1 MKRVLCIAYYF
12 PPMGLSGVQ
21 RTVKFLKY
29 LPEFGWEPA
38 VLTVKETAYW
48 AYDASLFGDLRPEMP
63 IVRTGSLDPLRLIGL
78 LRPSA
83 SALPRGGEGERGR
96 GGLVPPEVIR
106 RGFSWW
112 NHALFVPDNKI
123 GWLPFALFRGNRW
136 LSEASPPVDL
146 IYATAPPFTAHL
158 VGAILATRFRKPLVL
173 DFRDP
178 WSTNQFV
185 SYPTAYHR
193 LLNQALERVCLRQA
207 GACIATNEGIVEGL
221 RENGPGK
228 RPRLE
233 VVFHGF
239 DPEDFEGHP
248 AFPAS
253 PSPAEGQGGKGAGEQ
268 RGRSSERFTITHSGV
283 FYERITPRYFLQA
296 LRRLLDE
303 RPELEGRIRARFVGL
318 FRRENEALV
327 KTLELEQ
334 VVEVTS
340 YVPHRKSV
348 EYLLSSDVLWFMIGE
363 GPSSASWAPGKLFEY
378 LGARKPILACV
389 PEGTAARTVR
399 AIGNSTVVPPDD
411 VDQIKDAIWRYYQAS
426 LDGTLQETDRE
437 VVRPYDRR
445 RLTGRLAGIF
455 EDVLRYH
462 G

>member
-1 MKRVLCIAYYF
+1 MKKVLCIAYYF

-29 LPEFGWEPA
+29 LPEFGWEPS
-38 VLTVKETAYW
+38 VLTVKGTAYW
-48 AYDASLFGDLRPEMP
+48 AYDESLFGDLRSEMQ
-63 IVRTGSLDPLRLIGL
+63 IVRTGSLDPLRLIAL
-78 LRPSA
+78 
-83 SALPRGGEGERGR
+83 LPRGAGKQGKM
-96 GGLVPPEVIR
+96 GLVPSEVIR

-123 GWLPFALFRGNRW
+123 GWMPFALFRASRW
-136 LSEASPPVDL
+136 LSEASPSVDL

-158 VGAILATRFRKPLVL
+158 VGAILSAQFEEPLVL

-178 WSTNQFV
+178 WSRNQFV
-185 SYPTAYHR
+185 SYPTPYHR
-193 LLNQALERVCLRQA
+193 LLNRALERACLRQA
-207 GACIATNEGIVEGL
+207 EACIATNEGIIEGL
-221 RENGPGK
+221 RENALVR

-233 VVFHGF
+233 VVPHGF

-248 AFPAS
+248 TS
-253 PSPAEGQGGKGAGEQ
+253 PLTHSPAEAYSVQGP
-268 RGRSSERFTITHSGV
+268 ERFTITHSGS

-303 RPELEGRIRARFVGL
+303 RPEVEERIRARFVGL
-318 FRRENEALV
+318 FRRENEELV
-327 KTLELEQ
+327 RTLQLEQ

-378 LGARKPILACV
+378 IGARKPILACV

-399 AIGNSTVVPPDD
+399 ATGNGMVVPPDN
-411 VDQIKDAIWRYYQAS
+411 VDQIKGAIWRYYKAW
-426 LDGTLQETDRE
+426 LNGTLLETDRE
-437 VVRPYDRR
+437 VVQQYDRR
-445 RLTGRLAGIF
+445 RLTGVLAGIF
-455 EDVLRYH
+455 EDALS
-462 G
+462 